1 VVNSNSLR
9 IKMEINVLQIK
20 LFFLKLRLGK
30 HKGIAPLVILGV
42 GVALKVADVL
52 LTRRKKK

>member
-1 VVNSNSLR
+1 MNILLLKSQL
-9 IKMEINVLQIK
+9 VL
-20 LFFLKLRLGK
+20 LKLKKRRA
-30 HKGIAPLVILGV
+30 IAPLVILGV

>member
-1 VVNSNSLR
+1 MLSLK
-9 IKMEINVLQIK
+9 IQ
-20 LFFLKLRLGK
+20 LFELKLK
-30 HKGIAPLVILGV
+30 HRRAIAPLIILGV